1 MSPPPGG
8 KNRAAKPSQRG
19 FGARIVR
26 QFLPSEDLGQESRRD
41 TFPAKIWGKNRA
53 AIPSQR
59 RFGAR
64 IAPRYLA
71 SEVLGQE
78 SRRDTFPARI
88 WAKNRAAIP
97 CQRRFGARYARKF
110 LASEVLGQD
119 TRVNSLPAKFW
130 GKNRA
135 TIPCQR
141 SFGARIARQFLAS
154 EVLEQDTRVNSREFD
169 EFHFM
174 CAALLSPNCR
184 DAFLRLSQLPSL
196 RDWRFYSAI
205 LLAETQ
211 ECVSTTFRR
220 THVKFFPSEVLG
232 QDTRVN
238 FLPAKFWSKIRA

>member
-1 MSPPPGG
+1 MSPPPG
-8 KNRAAKPSQRG
+8 
-19 FGARIVR
+19 
-26 QFLPSEDLGQESRRD
+26 
-41 TFPAKIWGKNRA
+41 GKNRA

-64 IAPRYLA
+64 IAPRHLP
-71 SEVLGQE
+71 SEDLGQE

-88 WAKNRAAIP
+88 WDKNR
-97 CQRRFGARYARKF
+97 
-110 LASEVLGQD
+110 
-119 TRVNSLPAKFW
+119 T
-130 GKNRA
+130 
-135 TIPCQR
+135 TIPSQR
-141 SFGARIARQFLAS
+141 SFGTRIVPRYLPS
-154 EVLEQDTRVNSREFD
+154 EDLEQDTRVNSREFD

-220 THVKFFPSEVLG
+220 THVKFFPSEVLE

-238 FLPAKFWSKIRA
+238 FFPAKV